1 MGTKQE
7 NEITV
12 KIKCEINELRTIL
25 EKKGF
30 NNNGDILNQQ
40 AINCDIFN
48 IDEAVNL
55 FEAIE
60 YYKIMNIVENDIV
73 YGKDDVEIAIKDI
86 NNGDKLIE
94 VETVANNNKIN
105 TIEKIKKQIIDLE
118 IPIDATNF
126 FVKKAEIEFEQI
138 TLKVCDVRLNNVE
151 NYCNIIATFRCQRQF
166 LHKDGKWAI
175 TMTQPDLILKLIEQL
190 IAEKEKNIKLQSQLE
205 EYKKGKD

>member
-12 KIKCEINELRTIL
+12 KIKCEINELCTIL

-30 NNNGDILNQQ
+30 NVVNRFTMNDIFMIPNYIKKEINNLTSREILKRAILIRDIDNQFKGHKNRKITFKKKEVNNNGDILNQQ

-73 YGKDDVEIAIKDI
+73 YGKDDIEIAIKDI
-86 NNGDKLIE
+86 KNGDKLIE

-126 FVKKAEIEFEQI
+126 FVKKAEIE
-138 TLKVCDVRLNNVE
+138 LD
-151 NYCNIIATFRCQRQF
+151 
-166 LHKDGKWAI
+166 
-175 TMTQPDLILKLIEQL
+175 KLI
-190 IAEKEKNIKLQSQLE
+190 NR
-205 EYKKGKD
+205 

>member
-12 KIKCEINELRTIL
+12 KIKCEINELCTIL
-25 EKKGF
+25 EKKGFNVVNRFTMNDIFMIPNYIKKEINNLTSREILKRAILIRDIDNQFKGHKNRKITFKKKEF

-73 YGKDDVEIAIKDI
+73 YGKDDFEIAIKDI
-86 NNGDKLIE
+86 NNGNKLIE

-105 TIEKIKKQIIDLE
+105 TIEKIKKQIIDLA
-118 IPIDATNF
+118 IPIDSTNF
-126 FVKKAEIEFEQI
+126 FGKRLTKRRIENL
-138 TLKVCDVRLNNVE
+138 TN
-151 NYCNIIATFRCQRQF
+151 
-166 LHKDGKWAI
+166 
-175 TMTQPDLILKLIEQL
+175 
-190 IAEKEKNIKLQSQLE
+190 
-205 EYKKGKD
+205 

>member
-12 KIKCEINELRTIL
+12 KIKCEINELCTIL
-25 EKKGF
+25 EKKGFNVVNRFTMNDIFMIPNYIKKEINNLTSREILKRAILIRDIDNQFKGHKNRKITFKKKEF

-73 YGKDDVEIAIKDI
+73 YGKDDFEIAIKDI
-86 NNGDKLIE
+86 NNGNKLIE

-105 TIEKIKKQIIDLE
+105 TIEKIKKQIIDLA

-126 FVKKAEIEFEQI
+126 FVKKAEIE
-138 TLKVCDVRLNNVE
+138 LD
-151 NYCNIIATFRCQRQF
+151 
-166 LHKDGKWAI
+166 
-175 TMTQPDLILKLIEQL
+175 KLM
-190 IAEKEKNIKLQSQLE
+190 NR
-205 EYKKGKD
+205 

>member
-12 KIKCEINELRTIL
+12 KIKCEINELCTIL
-25 EKKGF
+25 EKKGFNVVNRFTMNDIFMIPNYIKKEINNLTSREILKRAILIRDIDNQFKGHKNRKITFKKKEF

-40 AINCDIFN
+40 VINCDIFN

-73 YGKDDVEIAIKDI
+73 YGKDDFEIAIKDI

-126 FVKKAEIEFEQI
+126 FVKKAEIE
-138 TLKVCDVRLNNVE
+138 LD
-151 NYCNIIATFRCQRQF
+151 
-166 LHKDGKWAI
+166 
-175 TMTQPDLILKLIEQL
+175 KLM
-190 IAEKEKNIKLQSQLE
+190 NR
-205 EYKKGKD
+205 

>member
-12 KIKCEINELRTIL
+12 KIKCEINELSTIL

-30 NNNGDILNQQ
+30 NVVNRFTMN
-40 AINCDIFN
+40 DIFMIPN
-48 IDEAVNL
+48 YIKKEINNLTSREILKKAILIRDIDNQ
-55 FEAIE
+55 FKGHKNR
-60 YYKIMNIVENDIV
+60 KITFKKKEFN
-73 YGKDDVEIAIKDI
+73 

-126 FVKKAEIEFEQI
+126 FVKKAEIE
-138 TLKVCDVRLNNVE
+138 LD
-151 NYCNIIATFRCQRQF
+151 
-166 LHKDGKWAI
+166 
-175 TMTQPDLILKLIEQL
+175 KLM
-190 IAEKEKNIKLQSQLE
+190 NR
-205 EYKKGKD
+205 

>member
-12 KIKCEINELRTIL
+12 KIKCEINELCTIL
-25 EKKGF
+25 EKKGFNVVNRFTMNDIFMIPNYIKKEINNLTSREILKRAILIRDIDNQFKGHKNRKITFKKKEF

-73 YGKDDVEIAIKDI
+73 YGKDDFEIAIKDI
-86 NNGDKLIE
+86 KNGDKLIE

-126 FVKKAEIEFEQI
+126 FVKKAEIE
-138 TLKVCDVRLNNVE
+138 LD
-151 NYCNIIATFRCQRQF
+151 
-166 LHKDGKWAI
+166 
-175 TMTQPDLILKLIEQL
+175 KLM
-190 IAEKEKNIKLQSQLE
+190 NR
-205 EYKKGKD
+205 

>member
-12 KIKCEINELRTIL
+12 KIKCEINELSTIL

-30 NNNGDILNQQ
+30 NVVNRFTMN
-40 AINCDIFN
+40 DIFMIPN
-48 IDEAVNL
+48 YIKKEINNLTSREILKKAIQIRDIDNQ
-55 FEAIE
+55 FKGHKNR
-60 YYKIMNIVENDIV
+60 KITFKKKEFN
-73 YGKDDVEIAIKDI
+73 

-126 FVKKAEIEFEQI
+126 FVKKAEIE
-138 TLKVCDVRLNNVE
+138 LD
-151 NYCNIIATFRCQRQF
+151 
-166 LHKDGKWAI
+166 
-175 TMTQPDLILKLIEQL
+175 KLM
-190 IAEKEKNIKLQSQLE
+190 NR
-205 EYKKGKD
+205 

>member
-12 KIKCEINELRTIL
+12 KIKCEINELCTIL
-25 EKKGF
+25 EKKGFNVVNRFTMNDIFMIPNYIKKEINNLTSRDILKRAILIRDIDNQFKGHKNRKITFKKKEF

-73 YGKDDVEIAIKDI
+73 YGKDDFQIAIKDI
-86 NNGDKLIE
+86 KNGNKLIE

-126 FVKKAEIEFEQI
+126 FVKKAEIE
-138 TLKVCDVRLNNVE
+138 LD
-151 NYCNIIATFRCQRQF
+151 
-166 LHKDGKWAI
+166 
-175 TMTQPDLILKLIEQL
+175 KLM
-190 IAEKEKNIKLQSQLE
+190 NR
-205 EYKKGKD
+205 

>member
-12 KIKCEINELRTIL
+12 KIKCDINELCTIL

-30 NNNGDILNQQ
+30 YVVDKFTLNDIFMIPNYMKKEIDNLTSREILKKAILIRDIDNQFKGHRNRKITFKKKEFNHNGDILSQQ

-48 IDEAVNL
+48 VDEAVNL

-73 YGKDDVEIAIKDI
+73 YGKDDFEIAIKDI
-86 NNGDKLIE
+86 KNGDNLIE
-94 VETVANNNKIN
+94 VETVTNNKKID
-105 TIEKIKKQIIDLE
+105 TIEKIKKQIIDID

-126 FVKKAEIEFEQI
+126 FVKKAETE
-138 TLKVCDVRLNNVE
+138 LD
-151 NYCNIIATFRCQRQF
+151 
-166 LHKDGKWAI
+166 
-175 TMTQPDLILKLIEQL
+175 KLM
-190 IAEKEKNIKLQSQLE
+190 NR
-205 EYKKGKD
+205 

>member
-60 YYKIMNIVENDIV
+60 YYKIINIVENDIV
-73 YGKDDVEIAIKDI
+73 YGKDDFQIAIKDI
-86 NNGDKLIE
+86 KNGNKLIE

-126 FVKKAEIEFEQI
+126 FVKKAEIE
-138 TLKVCDVRLNNVE
+138 LD
-151 NYCNIIATFRCQRQF
+151 
-166 LHKDGKWAI
+166 
-175 TMTQPDLILKLIEQL
+175 KLM
-190 IAEKEKNIKLQSQLE
+190 NR
-205 EYKKGKD
+205 

>member
-12 KIKCEINELRTIL
+12 KIKCEINELCTIL
-25 EKKGF
+25 EKKGFNVVNRFTMNDIFMIPNYIKKEINNLTSREILKRAILIRDIDNQFKGHKNRKITFKKKEF

-73 YGKDDVEIAIKDI
+73 YGKDDFEIAIKDI

-118 IPIDATNF
+118 IP
-126 FVKKAEIEFEQI
+126 
-138 TLKVCDVRLNNVE
+138 KV
-151 NYCNIIATFRCQRQF
+151 IA
-166 LHKDGKWAI
+166 
-175 TMTQPDLILKLIEQL
+175 
-190 IAEKEKNIKLQSQLE
+190 
-205 EYKKGKD
+205 